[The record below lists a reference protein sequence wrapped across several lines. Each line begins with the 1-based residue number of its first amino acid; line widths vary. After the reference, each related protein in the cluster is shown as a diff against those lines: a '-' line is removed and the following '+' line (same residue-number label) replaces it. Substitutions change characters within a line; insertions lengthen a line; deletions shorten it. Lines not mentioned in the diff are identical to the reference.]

1 MSIEKGCEGRMEVHA
16 TWGAGSFYEH
26 CGFIGKEKGEPG
38 IKYFDPTPENIEKL
52 YKGGK
57 RENLTFQ
64 KSKALDFGALYIE
77 DLLEPTETVETTQQ
91 KETLPKTQTTKL
103 QPALLHNILTKRR

>member
-1 MSIEKGCEGRMEVHA
+1 M
-16 TWGAGSFYEH
+16 
-26 CGFIGKEKGEPG
+26 IGKEKGEPG

-64 KSKALDFGALYIE
+64 KSKALDFGELYIE
-77 DLLEPTETVETTQQ
+77 DLLESTETNETNPQE
-91 KETLPKTQTTKL
+91 ETLSKKTNTKTSICSF
-103 QPALLHNILTKRR
+103 A